1 MDASEPQGTI
11 RLDAHAI
18 RVLAH
23 PLRARALTA
32 LRLDGPATATTLAAL
47 LGTHTG
53 ATSYHLRRLAAVGL
67 VEETGEGRGR
77 ERWWRPTSR
86 AHSFFASD
94 VEDSPDARASLTWL
108 RLHYLEQLGERA
120 ARWYAQEQ
128 EHSRAWQDAAGTSD
142 EMLELDAA
150 GTAALV
156 AELSEVVERY
166 RGRAPQ
172 DPSDVRRVFVAL
184 TALPEVGDEP

>member
-1 MDASEPQGTI
+1 MSTSEPQGTI

-32 LRLDGPATATTLAAL
+32 LRVDGPATATTLAAR

-53 ATSYHLRRLAAVGL
+53 ATSYHLRRLASVGL

-86 AHSFFASD
+86 SHSFFASD

-108 RLHYLEQLGERA
+108 RLHYLEQLEERA
-120 ARWYAQEQ
+120 ALWYAH
-128 EHSRAWQDAAGTSD
+128 EHEHNRAWQDAAGTSD
-142 EMLELDAA
+142 EVLALDAA

-156 AELSEVVERY
+156 EELTAVVERF
-166 RGRAPQ
+166 RGRPAS
-172 DPSDVRRVFVAL
+172 DADDVRRVFVAV
-184 TALPEVGDEP
+184 TALPEVGPAR